1 MAAKLRKEA
10 LDNPQEEPSIEEL
23 LSSMGVSL
31 PAEPHML
38 DYSLAVEYQEPF
50 IKETVPDSKPVMV
63 DSRDCKVS
71 DFVSLLP
78 VAYPMDKGFSEISS
92 KPWLQLNMEPQKSI
106 TLMPTEVESS
116 CGDSETP
123 SLFTSDSAAASILQQ
138 QACLRSGPQNS
149 TCTSSSGNGILQ
161 ESPLVAQAGTLPC
174 KGADT
179 FHPST
184 RLSDVSCVQGSDV
197 SESQGDGSLRPENNF
212 TRFCDYAGDRSAPLM
227 KGPSTSSPIGVAS
240 SSVLLRA
247 SSEPVLDRRLSSNSG
262 GSLASS
268 PSPSELSNFSGP
280 VLLSS
285 MEENFA
291 EPYKS
296 GEDADVAH
304 DRRTP
309 RDSVSTS
316 SKRTLGTGT
325 FGSEILM
332 SEAVN
337 VNMAETGSNIPM
349 TPVMLHR
356 KKGGCSGCAKG
367 NLLQE
372 KENCMVCSAKYCS
385 SCVVSAMGSMP
396 EGRKCITCLGQPIH
410 ETRRAYIGK
419 PSRLLKKFLGPLE
432 VQQIMKAERECPANQ
447 LRPEQVVVNKSNLS
461 HEELTA
467 LIGCSKPP
475 PKLKPGRYW
484 YDTQT
489 GLWGKVKHISMQN
502 YVDRLLMRDGEF
514 EKFLLISYARVNV

>member
-10 LDNPQEEPSIEEL
+10 LDNPQDEPSIEEL

-31 PAEPHML
+31 PTEPHML

-50 IKETVPDSKPVMV
+50 IKETVPDSKSLPV

-71 DFVSLLP
+71 DFVSSLP
-78 VAYPMDKGFSEISS
+78 VAYPMDKGLLEIGS
-92 KPWLQLNMEPQKSI
+92 KPMLQLNMEPQRSI
-106 TLMPTEVESS
+106 TLMPTELESS
-116 CGDSETP
+116 CEGSETP
-123 SLFTSDSAAASILQQ
+123 SLFTSDSAAASIQQ
-138 QACLRSGPQNS
+138 QEACLRSGPENS
-149 TCTSSSGNGILQ
+149 SCTSSSGNGVLH
-161 ESPLVAQAGTLPC
+161 ESPLVADTGALSC
-174 KGADT
+174 KGAET
-179 FHPST
+179 SLHPST
-184 RLSDVSCVQGSDV
+184 RLSDVSCVQGTNV
-197 SESQGDGSLRPENNF
+197 CERQEDGSLRLESNF
-212 TRFCDYAGDRSAPLM
+212 TRVRDYVGDRSAPLM

-240 SSVLLRA
+240 SAGLLRA

-268 PSPSELSNFSGP
+268 PSSPSPSELSNFSGP

-285 MEENFA
+285 MEENFV

-304 DRRTP
+304 YGRNP

-316 SKRTLGTGT
+316 SKRTLDTGT
-325 FGSEILM
+325 FASEILKP
-332 SEAVN
+332 EAVN
-337 VNMAETGSNIPM
+337 VNMAETGSNTPM

-489 GLWGKVKHISMQN
+489 GLWGKVKHMSVQN
-502 YVDRLLMRDGEF
+502 LQLVLSFHVDHLLMQGQG
-514 EKFLLISYARVNV
+514 V